1 MGDILTI
8 KDKILA
14 FLKEKD
20 IKKVDFFEATGI
32 QSSNFKGKNM
42 ASQPGG
48 DMIVKVL
55 TLYPDLSA
63 EWLMRGE
70 GNMLKSNNTDVSQN
84 SYTIHQEISQD
95 NKQESEKYNAPPPE
109 IVDKLLSTIKE
120 QAEEIGMLKQTITQL
135 KQDKS
140 GRVSD
145 AGSSTLAGAG

>member
-14 FLKEKD
+14 FLKEKN

-70 GNMLKSNNTDVSQN
+70 GDMFKSYNTGTPQELHITTHEETIQDCEQN
-84 SYTIHQEISQD
+84 IANRNI
-95 NKQESEKYNAPPPE
+95 PPE
-109 IVDKLLSTIKE
+109 IMDKLLSTIKE
-120 QAEEIGMLKQTITQL
+120 QAEEIGILKQTIVQL
-135 KQDKS
+135 KQEKA
-140 GRVSD
+140 GRVSG

>member
-84 SYTIHQEISQD
+84 SYTIHKEISQD
-95 NKQESEKYNAPPPE
+95 NKQEIEKHNAPSE
-109 IVDKLLSTIKE
+109 IVDKLLTTIKE

-135 KQDKS
+135 KQDKP

-145 AGSSTLAGAG
+145 ASDSTVANAI

>member
-95 NKQESEKYNAPPPE
+95 NKQEIEKYNAPPE

-120 QAEEIGMLKQTITQL
+120 QACNSNRKTWGVFQMRGVQHLQVP
-135 KQDKS
+135 DKTS
-140 GRVSD
+140 FMG
-145 AGSSTLAGAG
+145 

>member
-1 MGDILTI
+1 MGDFLTI

-14 FLKEKD
+14 FLKEKG

-48 DMIVKVL
+48 DMIVKIL

-70 GNMLKSNNTDVSQN
+70 GNMFRSNNTN
-84 SYTIHQEISQD
+84 TSQD
-95 NKQESEKYNAPPPE
+95 SQTVHKEVKQYYKQDIEEHSISSELM
-109 IVDKLLSTIKE
+109 DKLLTTIKD
-120 QAEEIGMLKQTITQL
+120 QAEEIGILKQTITQL
-135 KQDKS
+135 KQES
-140 GRVSD
+140 AGRVSG
-145 AGSSTLAGAG
+145 AESSTLAGAG

>member
-48 DMIVKVL
+48 VMIVKVL

-95 NKQESEKYNAPPPE
+95 NKKKKKKYNAPPE

>member
-1 MGDILTI
+1 MRL
-8 KDKILA
+8 L
-14 FLKEKD
+14 EYNP
-20 IKKVDFFEATGI
+20 AT
-32 QSSNFKGKNM
+32 SREKNM

-95 NKQESEKYNAPPPE
+95 NKQEIEKYNAPPPE

>member
-1 MGDILTI
+1 
-8 KDKILA
+8 
-14 FLKEKD
+14 
-20 IKKVDFFEATGI
+20 
-32 QSSNFKGKNM
+32 M

-95 NKQESEKYNAPPPE
+95 NKQEIEKYNAPL
-109 IVDKLLSTIKE
+109 KLWINFSL
-120 QAEEIGMLKQTITQL
+120 Q
-135 KQDKS
+135 
-140 GRVSD
+140 
-145 AGSSTLAGAG
+145 

>member
-1 MGDILTI
+1 
-8 KDKILA
+8 
-14 FLKEKD
+14 
-20 IKKVDFFEATGI
+20 
-32 QSSNFKGKNM
+32 M

-48 DMIVKVL
+48 DVIVKVL

-95 NKQESEKYNAPPPE
+95 NKQEIEKYNAPPE